1 MSLNRTQLFWTARL
15 LLGLIL
21 LVGFGS
27 GLFRETIQSVADLS
41 SGDASRLSFVGGIAG
56 FVLAFRSIGP
66 LIRAL
71 NEDARLR
78 REWGRKTH
86 AAFSRATTPRQVFL
100 LLLAVAE
107 ADGKAG
113 EAERD
118 LVRRFLL
125 ERFVDPVSTADL
137 QSWEAERID
146 TRDIASLAHR
156 VARGM
161 SINERATLFSWA
173 CLVAFVDERFAQSEH
188 TALQQVA
195 EGLGIPGE
203 VGRTLFHLA
212 REQHA
217 RRRGQQP
224 EPRPRPRQGSS
235 AAGPSGAGPRFR
247 TQPPPGQGQQK
258 PPPHSPPPPQPQTPR
273 EAALATLGLPM
284 NASADDIRK
293 RHRELVRR
301 FHPDA
306 QTHLGPIA
314 QQEATDRFR
323 AIQRAY
329 ELLTT

>member
-1 MSLNRTQLFWTARL
+1 MNRTQLFWTARFI
-15 LLGLIL
+15 LGLII
-21 LVGFGS
+21 LVGCGS
-27 GLFRETIQSVADLS
+27 GMFTALIGAGAEQDSFYNW
-41 SGDASRLSFVGGIAG
+41 RLNFVCGIGG
-56 FVLAFRSIGP
+56 FVLAMRSIGP
-66 LIRAL
+66 LIRSL

-86 AAFSRATTPRQVFL
+86 AAFTKATTPRQVFL

-173 CLVAFVDERFAQSEH
+173 CLVAFVDDRFAQSEH

-195 EGLGIPGE
+195 DGLGIPGE

-224 EPRPRPRQGSS
+224 EPRARPRPG
-235 AAGPSGAGPRFR
+235 AAASGPRGAGPRFR
-247 TQPPPGQGQQK
+247 TQPPPGRGPSK
-258 PPPHSPPPPQPQTPR
+258 PPPHAQPQSPPQTPR
-273 EAALATLGLPM
+273 DAALATLGLPLD
-284 NASADDIRK
+284 ASAEDIRK

-314 QQEATDRFR
+314 QQEATERFR

>member
-1 MSLNRTQLFWTARL
+1 MNRTQLFWTARL

-21 LVGFGS
+21 LIGGGS
-27 GLFRETIQSVADLS
+27 GLFGYLLGYAQDSDF
-41 SGDASRLSFVGGIAG
+41 SGSWRLNVFLGIGG
-56 FVLAFRSIGP
+56 FVLAMRSIGP

-86 AAFSRATTPRQVFL
+86 AAFSKATTPRQVFL

-107 ADGKAG
+107 ADGQAG
-113 EAERD
+113 DAERS

-146 TRDIASLAHR
+146 TRDIAGLAHR

-161 SINERATLFSWA
+161 SINERATLFTWA

-188 TALQQVA
+188 NALQQVA
-195 EGLGIPGE
+195 NGLGIPAE

-212 REQHA
+212 REQHS
-217 RRRGQQP
+217 RLRGQEP
-224 EPRPRPRQGSS
+224 NTRSRPRPRPSPT
-235 AAGPSGAGPRFR
+235 AGASGGPQFR
-247 TQPPPGQGQQK
+247 TQPPPRSG
-258 PPPHSPPPPQPQTPR
+258 PASPQPKTPR
-273 EAALATLGLPM
+273 EAALATLGLPFQ
-284 NASADDIRK
+284 ATAEDIRK

-306 QTHLGPIA
+306 LTNLGPIA
-314 QQEATDRFR
+314 QQEAAERFR

>member
-1 MSLNRTQLFWTARL
+1 MNRTQLFWTARL

-27 GLFRETIQSVADLS
+27 GLFQDLIGFIS
-41 SGDASRLSFVGGIAG
+41 STDGIHNWRLSLVGGIGG
-56 FVLAFRSIGP
+56 FILAFRSIGP

-86 AAFSRATTPRQVFL
+86 AAFTKATTPRQVFL

-173 CLVAFVDERFAQSEH
+173 CLVAFVDDRFAQSEH
-188 TALQQVA
+188 MALQQVA
-195 EGLGIPGE
+195 NGLGIPGE

-212 REQHA
+212 REQHS

-224 EPRPRPRQGSS
+224 EPRPRPRPG
-235 AAGPSGAGPRFR
+235 AAASGPSGAGPRFR

-258 PPPHSPPPPQPQTPR
+258 PTPDAPPPPQPKSPR
-273 EAALATLGLPM
+273 EAALATLGLPLD
-284 NASADDIRK
+284 ASADDIRK

-314 QQEATDRFR
+314 QQEATERFR

>member
-1 MSLNRTQLFWTARL
+1 MNRTQLFWTARL

-21 LVGFGS
+21 LIGCGS
-27 GLFRETIQSVADLS
+27 GLFGQLLGYAQE
-41 SGDASRLSFVGGIAG
+41 SGFSGSWRANFVLGVGG
-56 FVLAFRSIGP
+56 FVLAMRSIGP

-86 AAFSRATTPRQVFL
+86 AAFSKATTPRQVFL

-107 ADGKAG
+107 ADGQAG
-113 EAERD
+113 EAERN
-118 LVRRFLL
+118 LVRKFLL

-146 TRDIASLAHR
+146 TRDIAGLAHR

-161 SINERATLFSWA
+161 SINERATLFTWA

-188 TALQQVA
+188 NALQQVA
-195 EGLGIPGE
+195 NGLGIPAE

-212 REQHA
+212 REQHT
-217 RRRGQQP
+217 RLRGQEP
-224 EPRPRPRQGSS
+224 NTRSRPRPRPSPT
-235 AAGPSGAGPRFR
+235 AGASGGPKFR
-247 TQPPPGQGQQK
+247 TQPPPKSG
-258 PPPHSPPPPQPQTPR
+258 PRDTSAEDPSASPQPKTPR
-273 EAALATLGLPM
+273 EAALATLGLPFQ
-284 NASADDIRK
+284 ATAEDIRK

-306 QTHLGPIA
+306 LPNLGPIA
-314 QQEATDRFR
+314 QQEAAERFR

>member
-1 MSLNRTQLFWTARL
+1 MNRTQLFWTARL

-27 GLFRETIQSVADLS
+27 GLFHDLIS
-41 SGDASRLSFVGGIAG
+41 SITALDGVNNSRLSFVGGIFG
-56 FVLAFRSIGP
+56 FLLAFRSIGP

-86 AAFSRATTPRQVFL
+86 AAFSKATTPRQVFL

-107 ADGKAG
+107 ADGQAG
-113 EAERD
+113 DAERD

-173 CLVAFVDERFAQSEH
+173 CLVAFVDNRFAQAEH

-195 EGLGIPGE
+195 NGLGIPAE

-212 REQHA
+212 REQHT
-217 RRRGQQP
+217 RRRGQQA
-224 EPRPRPRQGSS
+224 EPRPRPRPGAG
-235 AAGPSGAGPRFR
+235 AAGPKGAGPRFR
-247 TQPPPGQGQQK
+247 TQPPPGPGPQK
-258 PPPHSPPPPQPQTPR
+258 PPPHAAPPPPQPQTPR

-284 NASADDIRK
+284 DASADDIRR

-306 QTHLGPIA
+306 QPNLGPIA
-314 QQEATDRFR
+314 QQEATERFR